1 MKKFWVSALAVL
13 LAIGLSIP
21 AVAATFKI
29 GDADFKLS
37 GSIRVNAAYQFTD
50 KGDIKVGTEDS
61 ETDFF
66 IKNPG
71 NSRGSVWAKYENVS
85 GFIEYGVRDDSDSR
99 DSLYAR
105 HVFLSYDMGEGNSFT
120 VGQTWSLLGLH
131 FANNEM
137 NYSRSMF
144 GFGNLYAGRVPVVR
158 FTHKGDVT
166 FNIELENTDTKDQ
179 PGFISNEMLPALAG
193 NLIYKTG
200 GLTLTPSFLV
210 QQYELTSTADGIDDI
225 DVLGY
230 ALCLDTVYKLDMV
243 TIDAQ
248 VWYAQNGAI
257 FADAFD
263 AVRVAGG
270 ALSGFG
276 APVYDLATGD
286 IEDINSYGGWLQFTV
301 PVDKNA
307 VSLGAGY
314 QQSEIDDTVG
324 TEDDWSR
331 YGLFA
336 NYRVN
341 LTPQFFVQPEVAYYN
356 YGEDVDGVNE
366 YGSDTFV
373 GVHFRYNF

>member
-13 LAIGLSIP
+13 LVAVFAIP
-21 AVAATFKI
+21 AAAATFKI

-37 GSIRVNAAYQFTD
+37 GSVRVNAAYQVTD
-50 KGDIKVGTEDS
+50 EGDFAVGTEDS

-71 NSRGSVWAKYENVS
+71 NSRAGIWAKYENVS
-85 GFIEYGVRDDSDSR
+85 GFIEYGFRDDTDSR

-105 HVFLSYDMGEGNSFT
+105 HIFLTYDMGAGNSFT
-120 VGQTWSLLGLH
+120 VGQTYSVLGLH

-137 NYSRSMF
+137 NYSRSLF
-144 GFGNLYAGRVPVVR
+144 GFGNLYSGRVPVVR
-158 FTHKGDVT
+158 YTHKGDIT
-166 FNIELENTDTKDQ
+166 YNIELVNTDTVDQ
-179 PGFISNEMLPALAG
+179 DDFISNEMLPALAG

-210 QQYELTSTADGIDDI
+210 QQYELTSTVDGIDDI

-257 FADAFD
+257 FADAFN
-263 AVRVAGG
+263 AKAGT
-270 ALSGFG
+270 SFG
-276 APVYDLATGD
+276 APAYDLATGD
-286 IEDINSYGGWLQFTV
+286 IEDTASYGGWLQFTI
-301 PVDKNA
+301 PVEQNA

-314 QQSEIDDTVG
+314 QQAEIDDTVG

-341 LTPQFFVQPEVAYYN
+341 VTPQFFVQPELAYYN
-356 YGEDVDGVNE
+356 YGEDANGVNE